1 MDHYRFK
8 VRFLATTPEAR
19 RIGCADERGEAAA
32 LAAFAEEVFFV
43 LRTFAVPVYG
53 YAV

>member
-8 VRFLATTPEAR
+8 VRFFAAAPEAR
-19 RIGCADERGEAAA
+19 RIGCADERGEAVAFT
-32 LAAFAEEVFFV
+32 AFAEKVFFV